1 MLVERGPAP
10 EILGR
15 NINPYILQFGFRN
28 DRLWQGV
35 AELQVLQT
43 DISDILQ
50 VAGLRCRLQGSI
62 IAGITGQISI
72 RIVFCTIIALMLSRH
87 VVIRA
92 VILSPENTFRTG
104 IPILF
109 THPLEEGGKEEVVP
123 VTGKV
128 DAIRIARQ
136 RISDHG
142 LVTVVVHG
150 IIAVVDHMVTVQV
163 LDLHISRIGDA
174 LG

>member
-1 MLVERGPAP
+1 MP
-10 EILGR
+10 
-15 NINPYILQFGFRN
+15 
-28 DRLWQGV
+28 
-35 AELQVLQT
+35 
-43 DISDILQ
+43 
-50 VAGLRCRLQGSI
+50 
-62 IAGITGQISI
+62 
-72 RIVFCTIIALMLSRH
+72 SRH

-142 LVTVVVHG
+142 LATADRFESQ
-150 IIAVVDHMVTVQV
+150 IAECTGLYFGRESLV
-163 LDLHISRIGDA
+163 LVPA
-174 LG
+174 LQAYA

>member
-1 MLVERGPAP
+1 MP
-10 EILGR
+10 
-15 NINPYILQFGFRN
+15 
-28 DRLWQGV
+28 
-35 AELQVLQT
+35 
-43 DISDILQ
+43 
-50 VAGLRCRLQGSI
+50 
-62 IAGITGQISI
+62 
-72 RIVFCTIIALMLSRH
+72 SRH

>member
-1 MLVERGPAP
+1 MP
-10 EILGR
+10 
-15 NINPYILQFGFRN
+15 
-28 DRLWQGV
+28 
-35 AELQVLQT
+35 
-43 DISDILQ
+43 
-50 VAGLRCRLQGSI
+50 
-62 IAGITGQISI
+62 
-72 RIVFCTIIALMLSRH
+72 SRH

-109 THPLEEGGKEEVVP
+109 SHTLEEGGKEEVVP